1 MEIDPDPEIAD
12 HASLLR
18 SIKRGDITGM
28 SFSFQTMP
36 QGDTWNQATTPPT
49 REVLDMKVFEVSVV
63 AMPAYEQT
71 DVEVALRGRARAL
84 GKLRTVAELEAR
96 HGGEVGG
103 LAAMSWEESLCTIPM
118 RREHDRLFVADG
130 LE

>member
-1 MEIDPDPEIAD
+1 VLGRLSAGTLRASVDRRGLLVEIDPDPDIQD

-36 QGDTWNQATTPPT
+36 EGDKWDQRTTPPT

-63 AMPAYEQT
+63 AMPAYEAT
-71 DVEVALRGRARAL
+71 DVEVALRSRARAFGQVRTL
-84 GKLRTVAELEAR
+84 AELRAVAEAK
-96 HGGEVGG
+96 
-103 LAAMSWEESLCTIPM
+103 AAAW
-118 RREHDRLFVADG
+118 RR
-130 LE
+130 